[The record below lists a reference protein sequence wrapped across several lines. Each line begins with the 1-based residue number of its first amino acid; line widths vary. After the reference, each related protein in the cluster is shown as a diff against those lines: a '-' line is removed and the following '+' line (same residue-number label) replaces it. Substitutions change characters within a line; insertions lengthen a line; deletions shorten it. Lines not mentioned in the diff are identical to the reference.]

1 MDKKSGHGCFF
12 VQETNKLRS
21 GYTNFP
27 RLYVRM
33 RYFQH
38 WSLEGGYSHKGWVTP
53 LRWHQDT
60 RVQTA
65 HTNTKQRLT
74 TRSDKLVALELQYRT
89 KVSMCNAIS
98 FQDRPQELAG
108 TTREKGKIPG
118 EERACLASE
127 IPSNEDKNKDKV

>member
-1 MDKKSGHGCFF
+1 
-12 VQETNKLRS
+12 
-21 GYTNFP
+21 
-27 RLYVRM
+27 M

-38 WSLEGGYSHKGWVTP
+38 EFLEGGYSHKGWVTP

-89 KVSMCNAIS
+89 KASMCNAIS
-98 FQDRPQELAG
+98 FQDRPKELAR
-108 TTREKGKIPG
+108 TTREKGKISG
-118 EERACLASE
+118 EERACLAFE
-127 IPSNEDKNKDKV
+127 FPSNEDNNKDKV